1 MSDSKTKRDD
11 PARPSLLASALVGAM
26 AYAAVY
32 LATYGVVLVVG
43 LKRQLLGADGST
55 LRAAADLGQAP
66 NDVGVLL
73 YNAHLVDL
81 SIGYLS
87 VDALG
92 ALAGQEPL
100 LTVVWAFPP
109 VALLVA
115 GALLGRGIPDGASA
129 GARLTLGYL
138 PVAVGGLLTFSVE
151 VRQGLRV
158 TTASPDLLTGFIFA
172 GLLYPLL
179 FGALGG
185 WLASR

>member
-1 MSDSKTKRDD
+1 M
-11 PARPSLLASALVGAM
+11 ASAIVGAM
-26 AYAAVY
+26 AYGVAY

-66 NDVGVLL
+66 NDIGIIL

-100 LTVVWAFPP
+100 LAVVWAFPP

-115 GALLGRGIPDGASA
+115 GALLGRGTSDGASV
-129 GARLTLGYL
+129 GARLTLGYM
-138 PVAVGGLLTFSVE
+138 PVAVAGLFAFSVE

-158 TTASPDLLTGFIFA
+158 TTASPDLVTGIVFA
-172 GLLYPLL
+172 GLLYPLV
-179 FGALGG
+179 FGAVGG